1 MTKHLQLLVWRDPSV
16 TRDAFAEAL
25 VDLAARQLDDRT
37 GRVRQLNVADVAV
50 DAASGLRQ
58 RSLDPQPEAM
68 LGIDVGAVDDHIDVE
83 ASLAH
88 LAGIGRVASYLIHT
102 REPVADTSTTP
113 ETNGRTPGFSQ
124 VALLRRAPEMSTET
138 FRSRWLDHH
147 TGVATATQST
157 FRYVQHVVDRPLT
170 DGAPQFDG
178 IVEECF
184 PAAAM
189 SDPHVFFATGGDPAV
204 LTERLTTMVDS
215 VSSFLDL
222 DALDVIP
229 TSEFRFDRA

>member
-1 MTKHLQLLVWRDPSV
+1 MTKRLQLLVWRDPSV
-16 TRDAFAEAL
+16 TRDAFANAL
-25 VDLAARQLDDRT
+25 VDLAVRRFDNRT

-50 DAASGLRQ
+50 DAASALGQ
-58 RSLDPQPEAM
+58 QSLDPQPEAM
-68 LGIDVGAVDDHIDVE
+68 LGIDVGAVDDHVYVE

-88 LAGIGRVASYLIHT
+88 LAGIGRVAAYLVHT
-102 REPVADTSTTP
+102 REPLTDSSTPPEADARTT
-113 ETNGRTPGFSQ
+113 GFSQ
-124 VALLRRAPEMSTET
+124 LALLRRAPELSTEA
-138 FRSRWLDHH
+138 FLSRWLDHH

-170 DGAPQFDG
+170 DGAPHIDG

-184 PAAAM
+184 PTAAM

-204 LTERLTTMVDS
+204 LNERLTTMVDS

-222 DALDVIP
+222 GALDVIP
-229 TSEFRFDRA
+229 TSEYRFDRV